1 LPVKIPNSLPARS
14 VLGKEH
20 IFVMTE
26 RRALHQDI
34 RPLRIALVNLMPTK
48 ITTETQ
54 ILRCLANTPLQI
66 EVDLVQTVSHKSKNT
81 PEDHLLR
88 FYETFDEIKNRVY
101 DGCIITG
108 APVELMDYEDV
119 DYWPELCRIFEWTKT
134 HVHSTFHICWAAQAG
149 LYYHYGIPKYILPRK
164 VFGVFP
170 HYALTKKSRLFRG
183 FDDVYW
189 VPHSRQTEV
198 RVEDIEKVPQLR
210 IMSMSPEVGVHIVS
224 DQEGRQYFVMGHS
237 EYDTETLGT
246 EYRRDLEKGEP
257 IAMPKHY
264 YPGNDI
270 SREPVNKWRAT
281 GQLLYTN
288 WLNYF
293 VYQTTPFDLRS
304 ISGSSLDCAML

>member
-1 LPVKIPNSLPARS
+1 MPIKIPDTLPARA
-14 VLGKEH
+14 VLEKEH
-20 IFVMTE
+20 IFVMTH

-66 EVDLVQTVSHKSKNT
+66 EVDLIQTFTHKSKNT
-81 PEDHLLR
+81 PEDHLLN
-88 FYETFDEIKNRVY
+88 FYETFDDIKNRVY

-108 APVELMDYEDV
+108 APVELMDYEQV

-134 HVHSTFHICWAAQAG
+134 NVHSTFHICWAAQAG
-149 LYYHYGIPKYILPRK
+149 LYYHYGVPKYILPQK

-170 HYALTKKSRLFRG
+170 HHALKKKSRLFRG

-198 RVEDIEKVPQLR
+198 RAEDIEKVPQLR
-210 IMSMSPEVGVHIVS
+210 IMSVSPEVGVHIVS

-237 EYDTETLGT
+237 EYDVDTLGT
-246 EYRRDLEKGEP
+246 EYRRDLEKGVP

-264 YPGNDI
+264 YPGNDP
-270 SREPVNKWRAT
+270 SRAPVNNWRAT

-293 VYQTTPFDLRS
+293 VYQTTPFDLS
-304 ISGSSLDCAML
+304 ALGNDSLDCAML

>member
-1 LPVKIPNSLPARS
+1 LPIKIPDSLPARS
-14 VLGKEH
+14 VLEREH
-20 IFVMTE
+20 IFVMTKH
-26 RRALHQDI
+26 RALHQDI

-48 ITTETQ
+48 IATETQ

-66 EVDLVQTVSHKSKNT
+66 EVDLVQMASHKSLNT
-81 PEDHLLR
+81 PEDHLLH
-88 FYETFDEIKNRVY
+88 FYETFEDIKDRVY

-108 APVELMDYEDV
+108 APVELLDYEDV

-134 HVHSTFHICWAAQAG
+134 NVQSTFHICWAAQAG
-149 LYYHYGIPKYILPRK
+149 LYYHYGIPKYILPQK

-198 RVEDIEKVPQLR
+198 RAEDIEKVPQLR
-210 IMSMSPEVGVHIVS
+210 IMSVSPEVGIHIVS

-237 EYDTETLGT
+237 EYDVQTLGT
-246 EYRRDLEKGEP
+246 EYCRDLEKGTP

-264 YPGNDI
+264 YPGNDP
-270 SREPVNKWRAT
+270 SREPVDNWRAT

-293 VYQTTPFDLRS
+293 VYQTTPFDLHTL
-304 ISGSSLDCAML
+304 GDDSLDCAML